1 LGISTTIVNKKFKI
15 IILKMKKTIVKA
27 IKKFASLFGIEIR
40 KAKKNVEHPKNG
52 MHDRIVS
59 YATYSPW
66 NIDQEFIKVWS
77 SIQPYTLVDKLRCYE
92 LWKLVEQ
99 CSKLDSGHIMEIGVW
114 RGGTGVLIARQAKNS
129 KIKESVFLCDTFKG
143 VVKAGLNDATYEGGE
158 HADTGKEMVEKLLS
172 ENRLDNVEILEGIFP
187 EQTATNV
194 ENLKFR
200 FVHIDVDV
208 YQSAKDVNEW
218 IWNRLL
224 PGGVIV
230 YDDYGFASCDG
241 ITKYVEEQTGMDDR
255 IIIHNLNG
263 HAIVVKTK

>member
-1 LGISTTIVNKKFKI
+1 
-15 IILKMKKTIVKA
+15 MKKTIVKA
-27 IKKFASLFGIEIR
+27 TKKIASLLGLEIR
-40 KAKKNVEHPKNG
+40 KASKNVQHSKNG
-52 MHDRIVS
+52 MHDQIVS

-66 NIDQEFIKVWS
+66 NTNREFMEVWS

-99 CSKLDSGHIMEIGVW
+99 SSKLPSGHIMEIGVW

-143 VVKAGLNDATYEGGE
+143 VVKAGSNDTAYQGGE
-158 HADTGKEMVEKLLS
+158 HADTGREMVEVLLS
-172 ENRLDNVEILEGIFP
+172 ENGLDNIEILEGIFP
-187 EQTATNV
+187 DQTAEKV
-194 ENLKFR
+194 ESLKFR

-218 IWNRLL
+218 IWNRLV
-224 PGGVIV
+224 PGGIVV

-263 HAIVVKTK
+263 HAVVVKIR